1 MTRALTLSADARREI
16 DAAIREI
23 VDDKGQ
29 KAVDRLCAMRGHL
42 ASPDVKAKRKTEL
55 AQLKAMNARLERELA
70 AAKAA
75 LAAAPAAPV
84 VREDAR
90 TVRSFPKPLPRVAD
104 RDLLD
109 EFRQAN
115 PTCCVRHCG
124 RDAHPHHLIERSDH
138 GSDAHENLIPL
149 CVHHHTGRE
158 GWHTLTPDVW
168 VPKYNARLPRTAQIK
183 IALAMETLAER
194 RGDVI
199 DAGAAS

>member
-1 MTRALTLSADARREI
+1 MADSTTRKRARFALRDLEAGKLQAVAGFLAHLSEQPEPVIEAEH
-16 DAAIREI
+16 
-23 VDDKGQ
+23 
-29 KAVDRLCAMRGHL
+29 RGEVQSL
-42 ASPDVKAKRKTEL
+42 RATI
-55 AQLKAMNARLERELA
+55 QRLERELVA
-70 AAKAA
+70 ARAA
-75 LAAAPAAPV
+75 LAPAAPAAPV
-84 VREDAR
+84 ARADRPVRA
-90 TVRSFPKPLPRVAD
+90 VPKPLPRHVD
-104 RDLLD
+104 RGLLD
-109 EFRQAN
+109 EFREQN